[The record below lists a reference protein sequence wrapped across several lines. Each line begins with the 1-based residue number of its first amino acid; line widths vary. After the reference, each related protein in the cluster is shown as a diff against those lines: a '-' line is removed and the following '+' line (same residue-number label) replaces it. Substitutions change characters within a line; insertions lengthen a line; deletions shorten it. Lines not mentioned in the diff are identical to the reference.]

1 MKTQR
6 KKPKTKLQ
14 TKRQALENALKWEGK
29 LRKRV

>member
-6 KKPKTKLQ
+6 KKPETKLQ
-14 TKRQALENALKWEGK
+14 TKGQALENALKWEGK